1 MGDVIDFQAKRD
13 EKIIKE
19 IFGNGIWNTL
29 VSDTALGDI
38 TYTLELED
46 GVTLSGVVENTFM
59 PPPEK

>member
-29 VSDTALGDI
+29 VSDTVLGDI